1 MQTQRLAITLT
12 AFTASLATAAISA
25 APLTA
30 GMQVGITPDNGSN
43 TTKTDI
49 VGNDWNDLNTNAT
62 HNTIHNLDGV
72 TLDGVSVQMAGG
84 GINNAGEDNWAG
96 LSSQGGSAP
105 PEFVDSVTTD
115 LLFGNSTVT
124 ITGLDTALTYNL
136 YSTSHGGG
144 SGFDG
149 RDEAHTVTGDVSYG
163 TSELNRGASRLGAF
177 HTFLGVK
184 PDNSGTIVLQMT
196 ATDGS
201 NNPAFNGLLINVV
214 PEPGSLALLAMGGFI
229 ALRRRR

>member
-1 MQTQRLAITLT
+1 MHT
-12 AFTASLATAAISA
+12 ALKTTALLASLAFVGGASA

-30 GMQVGITPDNGSN
+30 GMQIGITPDNGSS
-43 TTKTDI
+43 TTPTDDA
-49 VGNDWNDLNTNAT
+49 GNDWNDLNTNQT

-84 GINNAGEDNWAG
+84 GINDAGENNWAG
-96 LSSQGGSAP
+96 LSTNGGSAP

-115 LLFGNSTVT
+115 LLFNNSTVT
-124 ITGLDTALTYNL
+124 ITGLDTSLTYDL

-144 SGFDG
+144 AGFDG
-149 RDEAHTVTGDVSYG
+149 RNEAHTVTGDVVYG
-163 TSELNRGASRLGAF
+163 PSVLNRGASRLGAF

-184 PDNSGTIVLQMT
+184 PDGSGTIVLQMT

-214 PEPGSLALLAMGGFI
+214 PEPSSLALLGLGGLL
-229 ALRRRR
+229 AARRRR